1 MGKSR
6 KGLWIIGCILAI
18 LAGAVI
24 VGSLG
29 HDAMAQETNS
39 GGTIQVSGDA
49 VVSAAPDVAYISL
62 GVETRDRLAENA
74 SQENVAIMSKIIAAL
89 KEFGLNDQE
98 ITTSGFYIY
107 SYQEAER
114 STDPIQYYTVYTVR
128 NQVNIRTGNL
138 EDVGTI
144 IDLAIKAGANQ
155 VQGISFDT
163 ESKAE
168 LQMKALENATRQ
180 ARDKAEAI
188 AKAAGVSIKEVVSIT
203 EQSDTYAPYT
213 EAVMFRV
220 SAADSAKTPINPGD
234 VEVKA
239 RVIVEYKF

>member
-74 SQENVAIMSKIIAAL
+74 SQENAAIMSKIIAAL

-107 SYQEAER
+107 
-114 STDPIQYYTVYTVR
+114 
-128 NQVNIRTGNL
+128 
-138 EDVGTI
+138 
-144 IDLAIKAGANQ
+144 
-155 VQGISFDT
+155 
-163 ESKAE
+163 
-168 LQMKALENATRQ
+168 
-180 ARDKAEAI
+180 
-188 AKAAGVSIKEVVSIT
+188 
-203 EQSDTYAPYT
+203 
-213 EAVMFRV
+213 
-220 SAADSAKTPINPGD
+220 
-234 VEVKA
+234 
-239 RVIVEYKF
+239 

>member
-74 SQENVAIMSKIIAAL
+74 SQENAAIMSKIIAAL

-114 STDPIQYYTVYTVR
+114 STDPISTTLFTQC
-128 NQVNIRTGNL
+128 
-138 EDVGTI
+138 
-144 IDLAIKAGANQ
+144 AIKSISGPATSKML
-155 VQGISFDT
+155 VQ
-163 ESKAE
+163 
-168 LQMKALENATRQ
+168 
-180 ARDKAEAI
+180 
-188 AKAAGVSIKEVVSIT
+188 
-203 EQSDTYAPYT
+203 
-213 EAVMFRV
+213 
-220 SAADSAKTPINPGD
+220 
-234 VEVKA
+234 
-239 RVIVEYKF
+239 